1 MQDTHNLEDWYT
13 ASIAAKILT
22 EKSQREVKPDYLRS
36 LARQKKIRTLQIGP
50 RTTLY
55 LKADVDAYLV
65 EDRGKKAGL
74 AAKERARKRDDHDGP
89 AQ

>member
-13 ASIAAKILT
+13 ASSAAKILT
-22 EKSQREVKPDYLRS
+22 ERSQREVKPDYLRS

-55 LKADVDAYLV
+55 LKADVDFYLV
-65 EDRGKKAGL
+65 EDRGKKAAQ
-74 AAKERARKRDDHDGP
+74 AAKERTRKKGSNDESTK
-89 AQ
+89 